1 MAVSHVGE
9 QPESFA
15 TLEDAPRERG
25 SMTQTYTKRTRIE
38 APALEVFAWHARP
51 GAFERLTPPWAPVEV
66 VDRTGGI
73 EDGARVVLRL
83 PIGPLRLRWLVEH
96 GGFQAGRQFRDVQL
110 TGPFAHWEHTH
121 RFHPA
126 GAAACD
132 LEDHVEYRL
141 PLGPLGHLLAGT
153 LSQRRL
159 ARLFDYRH
167 RITAHDIAAHRRS
180 GVVPMRVLVSGAS
193 GLIGSALVPFLT
205 TGGHGVTR
213 LKRAHPV
220 RGGNGVGWDPATG
233 VIDTAGLEGHDA
245 VVHLAGE
252 HVATRWTAVKQARIR
267 ESRVKGTRLLCE
279 ALGRL
284 ARPPEVLVCA
294 SAVGYYG
301 DRGDEILGEDSGPG
315 TGFLAGVCQ
324 AWEAA
329 TEPAVKQGIRVVHLR
344 LGVVLSP
351 AGGALR
357 LMLPPFRAGLGG
369 RLGSGQQYM
378 SWIAVDD
385 AVGAIHYALTTA
397 ALSGPVNAVAPYP
410 VTNRQ
415 AINTLGHVLHRP
427 TPVPLAAC
435 TARVVFGEMADQM
448 LLSSA
453 RVEPR
458 RLLATGYRFRY
469 PTLEGALRHLLGR

>member
-1 MAVSHVGE
+1 M
-9 QPESFA
+9 
-15 TLEDAPRERG
+15 
-25 SMTQTYTKRTRIE
+25 
-38 APALEVFAWHARP
+38 
-51 GAFERLTPPWAPVEV
+51 
-66 VDRTGGI
+66 
-73 EDGARVVLRL
+73 
-83 PIGPLRLRWLVEH
+83 
-96 GGFQAGRQFRDVQL
+96 
-110 TGPFAHWEHTH
+110 
-121 RFHPA
+121 
-126 GAAACD
+126 
-132 LEDHVEYRL
+132 
-141 PLGPLGHLLAGT
+141 
-153 LSQRRL
+153 
-159 ARLFDYRH
+159 
-167 RITAHDIAAHRRS
+167 
-180 GVVPMRVLVSGAS
+180 
-193 GLIGSALVPFLT
+193 
-205 TGGHGVTR
+205 
-213 LKRAHPV
+213 
-220 RGGNGVGWDPATG
+220 
-233 VIDTAGLEGHDA
+233 
-245 VVHLAGE
+245 
-252 HVATRWTAVKQARIR
+252 
-267 ESRVKGTRLLCE
+267 
-279 ALGRL
+279 
-284 ARPPEVLVCA
+284 LVCA

-415 AINTLGHVLHRP
+415 AIRTLGHVLHRP
-427 TPVPLAAC
+427 TPVPLAAF